1 MVCLL
6 TVDFIVEMIFMFL
19 FNCQWLIQG
28 GEGRQDDLAKI
39 ITGALRL
46 MVEASNVALESDQW
60 TRVLFDLVV
69 R

>member
-1 MVCLL
+1 
-6 TVDFIVEMIFMFL
+6 MFL